1 MRKLL
6 WAFVLIFTQFSWGQS
21 TDKYNSPYAGF
32 YRAEELFL
40 KEQYSAAR
48 KEFHDFTASFKE
60 VNDPF
65 FIKAKYYEGVSAL
78 ELFQNDGIDLLE
90 SFNQNYPESIY
101 KNDIYLRVGQYYY
114 QKKDY
119 KKVIEWFNKLKGSD
133 LEAEDRDEY
142 YFKLG
147 YAYFDEAKLIEAR
160 GAFHEVKDGTSQY
173 ANPSLYYY
181 SHIAYV
187 FESYQTALDGFEK
200 LKEDQKFAAIVP
212 YYMAQIYYLQGRY
225 DEVPQLA
232 AKLTTGTEIANQTD
246 VNLLI
251 GDSYYKLGK
260 YAEAVPYL
268 EKYDQGAQ
276 TTREN
281 DYALGN
287 AYFKSKSYEKAIKM
301 LDRVTRGK
309 DTMAQ
314 FAQYQIGQSYLGLNQ
329 PIPARAAFEQA
340 AEMNFRPDI
349 REDALYQF
357 AVLSYK
363 LDLNPYDEAVIA
375 LERYLK
381 EYPNS
386 SRKEDVYQ
394 YLVNV
399 YTTTN
404 NYGKALESLDRLPN
418 KDITLKKAYQVI
430 AYNAG
435 VEQYQKS
442 NYQEAIRLFDLVE
455 KYPVDAMV
463 SGKGK
468 FWSADAQYQ
477 KGQFRNAI
485 QGYRAFLNSSGVANK
500 ELRADAYYNIGYAD
514 LMLKDTA
521 EAIESFKLYTQQTGL
536 YNKTKLADAYMRIG
550 DGYYAMRNKDELA
563 SAAYINALNLKA
575 GYEAQALFYLG
586 KTYGYLD
593 RLDDKI
599 RVLKD
604 LMEDY
609 PTSKY
614 VQLGIEDLANSYKL
628 KGNFTEALKYYNQ
641 ILTDYPQSGSV
652 KYVMVEIADI
662 YYKQGNYTK
671 AETEY
676 KKVLAKYSGVREI
689 CEAAGRNLV
698 DVYTAMRQLE
708 KIQSI
713 IDDYP
718 CAKIDAS
725 EQEFLYYEV
734 AQKAYSDSNFTAAI
748 VEIEKYLNKYPAG
761 KYTNEMK
768 VFLGNSHE
776 QTGDM
781 AEAVR
786 WYRESLEGPNTAYTE
801 FTALKV
807 SKYLYNNG
815 KYEEALPYYK
825 RLEVVSS
832 DPEVIYN
839 AQLGVM
845 RSSFLLENMAEAVNY
860 AEKILKSTQ
869 SNPKIRM
876 EAEYAKAMGSYRLA
890 DYDKAKPSLEWIIKN
905 NTTIMGAEAK
915 FTLAEMYFKQGKYDL
930 SEKEATSLLKMKP
943 SYDFYV
949 AKGLMLQTRIFMVK
963 EDFVQAEQKLKS
975 VRDNY
980 PFNDDGIIEEADILW
995 DELMILKNQPKSVET
1010 GKQPI
1015 IELDGGK

>member
-1 MRKLL
+1 MRRFL
-6 WAFVLIFTQFSWGQS
+6 WAFVILFCQLSWGQS

-40 KEQYSAAR
+40 KQQYAAAR
-48 KEFHDFTASFKE
+48 KEFSDFTLKFQE
-60 VNDPF
+60 TNDPF
-65 FIKAKYYEGVSAL
+65 YIKAKYYEGISAL

-90 SFNQNYPESIY
+90 KFNQNYPESIY
-101 KNDIYLRVGQYYY
+101 KNEILLRIGQYYY

-119 KKVIEWFNKLKGSD
+119 KKVIEWLSQLKPTEID
-133 LEAEDRDEY
+133 PELKDEY

-147 YAYFDEAKLIEAR
+147 YAYFDEKKLIEAR
-160 GAFHEVKDGTSQY
+160 NAFHEVKDGTSQY

-187 FESYQTALDGFEK
+187 FGSYQTALDGFVK
-200 LKEDQKFAAIVP
+200 LKADEKFAAIVP

-232 AKLTTGTEIANQTD
+232 AQLSEGTELANQTD
-246 VNLLI
+246 INLLI

-268 EKYDQGAQ
+268 EKYDEKAK

-287 AYFKSKSYEKAIKM
+287 AYFKSKKYDKAIKV
-301 LDRVTRGK
+301 LDRTTREK

-340 AEMNFRPDI
+340 ASMDFRPDI
-349 REDALYQF
+349 KEDALYQF

-404 NYGKALESLDRLPN
+404 NFGKALESLDRIPN

-435 VEQYQKS
+435 VEQFQKA
-442 NYQEAIRLFDLVE
+442 NYTEAIRLFDLVE
-455 KYPVDAMV
+455 KYPIDALV

-468 FWSADAQYQ
+468 FWSADAQFQSGKYQ
-477 KGQFRNAI
+477 KAI
-485 QGYRAFLNSSGVANK
+485 QGYRGFLNSSGVANK
-500 ELRADAYYNIGYAD
+500 ELRADAYYNMGYAD
-514 LMLKDTA
+514 LLLKDTA
-521 EAIESFKLYTQQTGL
+521 DAIESFKLYTQQSGL

-550 DGYYAMRNKDELA
+550 DGYYSTRKDELA
-563 SAAYINALNLKA
+563 SAAYVSALNLKA
-575 GYEAQALFYLG
+575 GYEDQALFYLG
-586 KTYGYLD
+586 KTYGYTN
-593 RLDDKI
+593 RQDDKI

-604 LMEDY
+604 LLEDY
-609 PTSKY
+609 PKSTY
-614 VQLGIEDLANSYKL
+614 VQLGVEDLANTYKL
-628 KGNFTEALKYYNQ
+628 KGNYNEALKYYNQ
-641 ILTDYPQSGSV
+641 VIADYPNSGSV
-652 KYVMVEIADI
+652 KYAMVEIADI

-671 AETEY
+671 SETEY
-676 KKVLAKYSGVREI
+676 KTILSKYSGIREI
-689 CEAAGRNLV
+689 CEAAGRNLAE
-698 DVYTAMRQLE
+698 VYKAMKQLE
-708 KIQSI
+708 KIQTI
-713 IDDYP
+713 IDNYP

-725 EQEFLYYEV
+725 EQEFLYYEI
-734 AQKAYSDSNFTAAI
+734 AQKTYSDSNFTNAI
-748 VEIEKYLNKYPAG
+748 IEINKYLQKYPAG
-761 KYTNEMK
+761 KYANEMK
-768 VFLGNSHE
+768 VFLGNSYEH
-776 QTGDM
+776 TGDLV
-781 AEAVR
+781 EAVR

-801 FTALKV
+801 FSALKV

-832 DPEVIYN
+832 DPAVIYN

-845 RSSFLLENMAEAVNY
+845 RSSFLLENMGEAVNY
-860 AEKILKSTQ
+860 AEKILNSAQ
-869 SNPKIRM
+869 LNPKVRM
-876 EAEYAKAMGSYRLA
+876 EAEYAKAMGSYNLE
-890 DYDKAKPSLEWIIKN
+890 DYDKAKPSLEWIVKN

-915 FTLAEMYFKQGKYDL
+915 YTLAEIYFKQNKLDL
-930 SEKEATSLLKMKP
+930 AEKEANALLKMKP

-949 AKGLMLQTRIFMVK
+949 AKALILQTRIFMVK
-963 EDFVQAEQKLKS
+963 EDYVQAEQKLKS

-980 PFNDDGIIEEADILW
+980 PFNDDGIIEEADQLW
-995 DELMILKNQPKSVET
+995 DELMILKNKPENTET
-1010 GKQPI
+1010 NKQPI
-1015 IELDGGK
+1015 IEIDGGQ